1 MKHVIVLMGLEPGHP
16 GVDITCGYLEY
27 LSYADV
33 YHPFERM
40 FYVRSV
46 PYSAIVL
53 Q

>member
-1 MKHVIVLMGLEPGHP
+1 MKHLIVLMGQEPHCP
-16 GVDITCGYLEY
+16 ALDITCGYLEY

-33 YHPFERM
+33 YHPFERL

>member
-1 MKHVIVLMGLEPGHP
+1 MNHFIVLMGLEPRAA

-27 LSYADV
+27 LSYHDL
-33 YHPFERM
+33 YNLFERS

-46 PYSAIVL
+46 PYSAITL

>member
-1 MKHVIVLMGLEPGHP
+1 MKHVIVLMGLEPGLKALDP
-16 GVDITCGYLEY
+16 TCGYLEY